1 MMNTNS
7 SNLDIDNQKQT
18 TFLNKIPYLL
28 VIYASLILFNGLT
41 TALLR
46 GPTEALSPF
55 ILFKDDLSQRLIFS
69 YFIIGALLVLYSIP
83 FYISAFG
90 FNKLKLWSWQL
101 LRISSVLG
109 IVVLL
114 CFYILIAIGVVTGK
128 GVNLKTLLDPLTEL
142 IPLIIFYVLLSK
154 NKNFFNSSRRLV
166 NQTNLILL
174 TFLSIFIVIGFISWS
189 KYLQVQTFNKLQTDL
204 ENMARTQEQNKF
216 LNNQPSL
223 YSNIKFKEIGVSS
236 SFTERL
242 QNGNTLIAGYNG
254 WIVEID
260 KNGNIVWDYGQKIG
274 DNAVKTVYHVSRLT
288 NDNTLISDF
297 EDRQVVEVSPSK
309 EIVLTWSDPVLMPR
323 FAQRL
328 ENGHTLIT
336 ASDNT
341 GGNTIVLE
349 VLPTCDKTLCPS
361 RDVAWSYSGGQS
373 NSFVQAT
380 RLNNGNTLI
389 VSTRLLGDGVIEV
402 NKEGKIVW
410 QYGKGESFVSA
421 YRLDD
426 GSTLIARNDCASCKE
441 GYVFIVDGKG
451 DLVWSFD
458 DMNSLGDK
466 TSFSVYPTQSES
478 ILITSG
484 HQVFEIDKETKKVI
498 WAVR

>member
-1 MMNTNS
+1 MDTNS
-7 SNLDIDNQKQT
+7 SNHDIDNQKQT
-18 TFLNKIPYLL
+18 NFLNKIPYLL

-41 TALLR
+41 TAILR
-46 GPTEALSPF
+46 GPVEALSPF
-55 ILFKDDLSQRLIFS
+55 VLFKEGLPQQLVFAYLILGV
-69 YFIIGALLVLYSIP
+69 FIALYSIP
-83 FYISAFG
+83 FYIGAFG
-90 FNKLKLWSWQL
+90 LNKLRLWSWQL
-101 LRISSVLG
+101 LKLSSILG
-109 IVVLL
+109 IVVIL
-114 CFYILIAIGVVTGK
+114 CFYVLLFAGIAKGK
-128 GVNLKTLLDPLTEL
+128 GVDLKTILDPLTEL
-142 IPLIIFYVLLSK
+142 VPLIIFFVFLSK
-154 NKNFFNSSRRLV
+154 NRDTFDSSRRLV
-166 NQTNLILL
+166 NQTSLVIVTLFSVL
-174 TFLSIFIVIGFISWS
+174 FVIGFISWG

-204 ENMARTQEQNKF
+204 ENIARTQEQNKF

-223 YSNIKFKEIGVSS
+223 SSNIKFKEIGVPS
-236 SFTERL
+236 SFSERL

-260 KNGNIVWDYGQKIG
+260 KNGNIVWEYGQKIG
-274 DNAVKTVYHVSRLT
+274 DNVVKTVYHVSRLI
-288 NDNTLISDF
+288 NGNTLISDF
-297 EDRQVVEVSPSK
+297 KDRQVVEVSPSK
-309 EIVLTWSDPVLMPR
+309 EIVWAWGDPVLMPK

-336 ASDNT
+336 ASDNM
-341 GGNTIVLE
+341 GDNTTVLE

-361 RDVAWSYSGGQS
+361 RDIAWSYSGGQS

-380 RLNNGNTLI
+380 RLDDGNTLI

-410 QYGKGESFVSA
+410 QYGKGKSFVSA

-426 GSTLIARNDCASCKE
+426 GSTLIARNDCTSCTE
-441 GYVFIVDGKG
+441 GYVFIVNGKG

-458 DMNSLGDK
+458 DMESLGDR
-466 TSFSVYPTQSES
+466 TSFSVYPTRSES

>member
-1 MMNTNS
+1 MNTNFP
-7 SNLDIDNQKQT
+7 NHDIDNQKQT
-18 TFLNKIPYLL
+18 AFLDKIPYLL
-28 VIYASLILFNGLT
+28 VIYASLILFTGLT
-41 TALLR
+41 TAILR
-46 GPTEALSPF
+46 GPVKALSPF
-55 ILFKDDLSQRLIFS
+55 VLFKEGLPHQFVFA
-69 YFIIGALLVLYSIP
+69 YFILGVFIALYSIP
-83 FYISAFG
+83 FYIGAFG
-90 FNKLKLWSWQL
+90 LNKLKLWSWQL
-101 LRISSVLG
+101 LKLSSILG
-109 IVVLL
+109 IVVIL
-114 CFYILIAIGVVTGK
+114 CFYVLLFAGIATGK
-128 GVNLKTLLDPLTEL
+128 GVDLKTLLDPLTEL
-142 IPLIIFYVLLSK
+142 APLIIFFVFLSK
-154 NKNFFNSSRRLV
+154 NRNTFASSRRLV
-166 NQTNLILL
+166 NQTSLVFVALFSVL
-174 TFLSIFIVIGFISWS
+174 FVIGFISWS

-216 LNNQPSL
+216 LINQPSL

-309 EIVLTWSDPVLMPR
+309 EIVWTWSDPVLMPR

-341 GGNTIVLE
+341 GDNTIVLE

-380 RLNNGNTLI
+380 RLNSGNTLI

-410 QYGKGESFVSA
+410 QYGKGESFVRA

-451 DLVWSFD
+451 DLVWTFD
-458 DMNSLGDK
+458 DMNLGDK